1 MTDRTVAL
9 ETPLGELVGRSLVV
23 EAVALGANPTD
34 ATVERCAVGLWVRP
48 GRRGSSSCRIVGDPI
63 GVPPARERWRL
74 PAPGTVFAHRQPVT
88 MPAVTAV
95 GTAATAVCEVTPC
108 SAMVWEL
115 EAPWVRSRI
124 IASTL
129 VMTTLAAV
137 LFFLFVV
144 PWFPGVSFAIILAT
158 VTGLHL
164 FPETR
169 PVRLRRGHRIL
180 ELDAALQRIDAAV
193 SGPTPS
199 ERVQVVQERYGALL
213 TDAVYRIENSA
224 LFDAAVPSTQRFQV
238 ALATWDPDAP
248 DAVGLASQIETTF
261 QNAREDAERLGFD
274 HLPQVARSPAR
285 RAVKAITLGL
295 AAPPGPEREVALKG
309 ASTTLKELALYYLP
323 VIDPAAPTL
332 IATRKELP

>member
-1 MTDRTVAL
+1 
-9 ETPLGELVGRSLVV
+9 
-23 EAVALGANPTD
+23 
-34 ATVERCAVGLWVRP
+34 
-48 GRRGSSSCRIVGDPI
+48 
-63 GVPPARERWRL
+63 
-74 PAPGTVFAHRQPVT
+74 

-274 HLPQVARSPAR
+274 HLPPG
-285 RAVKAITLGL
+285 RAFPG
-295 AAPPGPEREVALKG
+295 AACGQSDHPGPCGSSRAGTRGGTEGRVDHPQGVGLV
-309 ASTTLKELALYYLP
+309 LLAG
-323 VIDPAAPTL
+323 D
-332 IATRKELP
+332 

>member
-1 MTDRTVAL
+1 
-9 ETPLGELVGRSLVV
+9 
-23 EAVALGANPTD
+23 
-34 ATVERCAVGLWVRP
+34 
-48 GRRGSSSCRIVGDPI
+48 
-63 GVPPARERWRL
+63 
-74 PAPGTVFAHRQPVT
+74 

-129 VMTTLAAV
+129 VMTTLAVV

-180 ELDAALQRIDAAV
+180 ELDAAMQRIDAAV